1 MFTSD
6 TIFQR
11 SPSGREE
18 IYQKKCGLT
27 QSERQVLIVIDGVT
41 PCGVIRD
48 KLTSL
53 TPERIERAL
62 ATLHRKELI
71 LEVLMPLA
79 DQQGDEVES
88 AVVERFL
95 QQDPTDPVTIISFD
109 PDDEF
114 GDLLSPSAQ
123 PAAPT
128 ALAAV
133 TSSLPPPP
141 QIPELTLDAEMPLP
155 TAQEPSTSVMDENLI
170 AQVDMLAAEVR
181 AARREAEQTAAATLS
196 YVPGTAD
203 LAQGELS
210 EEGPRMHWGYWLILL
225 GLGCFA
231 AFLWGRLRG

>member
-1 MFTSD
+1 MFTSE

-27 QSERQVLIVIDGVT
+27 QSERQVLIMIDGVT
-41 PCGVIRD
+41 ACCAIRD

-53 TPERIERAL
+53 TPERVERAL
-62 ATLHRKELI
+62 TTLQRKELI
-71 LEVLMPLA
+71 LEVFMPLA
-79 DQQGDEVES
+79 DQQVEEVES

-114 GDLLSPSAQ
+114 GDLLSPPAKPVAAVA
-123 PAAPT
+123 PAAVVP
-128 ALAAV
+128 
-133 TSSLPPPP
+133 SLPPSP
-141 QIPELTLDAEMPLP
+141 QIPELPLDAAMPSPSNL
-155 TAQEPSTSVMDENLI
+155 EPVSVMDENLI

-181 AARREAEQTAAATLS
+181 AARRDAGQAAAAGPIHMS
-196 YVPGTAD
+196 GDAD
-203 LAQGELS
+203 FGQGELTQ
-210 EEGPRMHWGYWLILL
+210 EAGRMHWGYWLTLL

-231 AFLWGRLRG
+231 AFLWGRLRA